1 MAAKYPIVL
10 NGTSLE
16 EIQAGDTIIGVNQVF
31 DTFTATASQTTFTTS
46 SSYNS
51 GKIQVFAN
59 GVLMFNGS
67 DVTVT
72 SGTQVVFATGLTSGT
87 VVAITYM
94 PA

>member
-10 NGTSLE
+10 NGTSIE
-16 EIQAGDTIIGVNQVF
+16 ELQAGDTIIGVSQTY

-46 SSYNS
+46 VSYTS
-51 GKIQVFAN
+51 GNIQVFAN
-59 GVLMFNGS
+59 GVLMVNGS

-72 SGTQVVFATGLTSGT
+72 SGTQVVFATGLASGT
-87 VVAITYM
+87 NVAITYM